1 MGGYRS
7 TVIRV
12 SKEEIDAAISG
23 MTVPKAFAATAKER
37 SDFDA
42 LRWKDGSG
50 EYRTMTWAAYADAAA
65 RAAAG
70 LEALGVGPG
79 DRVALMLR
87 NCPEFH
93 VADVAVLLAGAT
105 PFSIFNSS
113 APEQVQYLASHAGA
127 KVVIVEDEGLLER
140 VLKVREEI
148 PTLERIVVVRG
159 GGGDVT
165 WDELLAHDPVD
176 LATSSERCRPDDLAT
191 LIYTSGTTGPPKG
204 VMITHY
210 NVMWTTESLLRALGR
225 PREEFGG
232 WRVVSYLPM
241 AHIAERSTSHYNA
254 ILAGYEVTTCPDTG
268 KIGEYLRETR
278 PHLAFG
284 VPRIWEKMQAGVE
297 AALAADA
304 EKKQKFDE
312 AVAAAKPIVTKR
324 TLEGDA
330 ALSDDERQ
338 TYAFLDEVA
347 FKPVRQLVGLDA
359 VEAAV
364 TGAAPIPF
372 ELVEWYRA
380 IGVPLSEIY
389 GMSENTGPLTWD
401 PFRVK
406 PGFVGR
412 AIPGV
417 TVEIAEDGEVIAKG
431 GNIFPGYL
439 NDPDKTAEALDADG
453 WLHTG
458 DIGEFDDEAYL
469 RIVDRKKELIITAGG
484 KNVSPA
490 NLEAAL
496 KSFPLVAQA
505 AVIGDKRPFISALV
519 VIDPDVAPGW
529 ARARGIT
536 FDSLEDL
543 ARHPEVIAEIDR
555 NLADANKRFNQV
567 EQVKKVLVLGRE
579 WLPDSEE
586 LTPTMK
592 LKRRGINQKYAAEIE
607 SLYQR

>member
-1 MGGYRS
+1 MG
-7 TVIRV
+7 TVRGV
-12 SKEEIDAAISG
+12 TPATKEELDAAVDG
-23 MTVPKAFAATAKER
+23 MTVPKAFAATAAER
-37 SDFDA
+37 ADADA
-42 LRWKDGSG
+42 LRWKDDGG
-50 EYRTMTWAAYADAAA
+50 EYRTMTWAGYADAAA
-65 RAAAG
+65 RVATG
-70 LEALGVGPG
+70 LAALGVGKG

-93 VADVAVLLAGAT
+93 VADVAVLLNGAT
-105 PFSIFNSS
+105 PFSIYNSS

-127 KVVIVEDEGLLER
+127 KVVIVEDEGFLER
-140 VLKVREEI
+140 VLKVRDEI

-159 GGGDVT
+159 SGGDAT

-176 LATSSERCRPDDLAT
+176 IDEAATRCAPDDLAT

-210 NVMWTTESLLRALGR
+210 NVAWTTESLQRALNR
-225 PREEFGG
+225 PTEETAG

-241 AHIAERSTSHYNA
+241 AHIAERSTSHYSA
-254 ILAGYEVTTCPDTG
+254 IFAGYEVTTCPDTG
-268 KIGEYLRETR
+268 KIGEYLRETQ

-297 AALAADA
+297 AALAADPD
-304 EKKQKFDE
+304 KKQKFDE
-312 AVAAAKPIVTKR
+312 AVAAAKPLVLKR
-324 TLEGDA
+324 TLDGDD

-347 FKPVRQLVGLDA
+347 FKQVRQLIGLDA
-359 VEAAV
+359 VESAI
-364 TGAAPIPF
+364 TGAAPIPS
-372 ELVEWYRA
+372 ELVDWYRA
-380 IGVPLSEIY
+380 IGVPLSEVY

-401 PFRVK
+401 PVRVK

-412 AIPGV
+412 ALPGV
-417 TVEIAEDGEVIAKG
+417 TIELADDGEVIAKG

-439 NDPDKTAEALDADG
+439 NDPEKTAEALDAEG

-458 DIGEFDDEAYL
+458 DIGEFDDEGYL

-496 KSFPLVAQA
+496 KSFPLIAQA

-519 VIDPDVAPGW
+519 VLDPDVAPGW
-529 ARARGIT
+529 AKSRGIS
-536 FDSLEDL
+536 FDSLDEL
-543 ARHPEVIAEIDR
+543 ARHPDVIAEVDR
-555 NLADANKRFNQV
+555 NVAEANNRFSQV